1 MELFLAE
8 HKKLW
13 SRKNV
18 RVSVFICFVY
28 MVVFAGILQ
37 FQWFTFGSRNDF
49 TSVFGNNFDGYDV
62 IRERQGYS
70 EKYGHLLT
78 DDTLA
83 EMVSDYQY
91 ANEYGTVSDTR
102 KMDWSVISTW
112 LETLYPEQ
120 KKSSLYKYA
129 SQLMLDYVDT
139 EKLTDIYGRRQEAI
153 ETFMEASGITGEKRR
168 YLLSLNDKVK
178 IPFSY
183 VWTEGWRTVLG
194 DSLPEYGLMIAI
206 VLMISLAP
214 LFSGEW
220 RDRTGDMIL
229 TMKHGWEKDA
239 VAKFFVGFV
248 FTLEIFLLI
257 AIPSI
262 IVQIT
267 YMGISGWDEPIQCIK
282 MIAIAPMNMMQA
294 EIYEYIHAL
303 SGALGFAGIMMLI
316 SASSKNELLS
326 LVGGFAFLFGPL
338 MISEYL
344 PYTIQLLIS
353 LLPIAGSA
361 SDIFRMDTL
370 NIFGKIVW
378 MPYAELLTPIII
390 MVVCI
395 PATVKRWIK
404 MKNG

>member
-49 TSVFGNNFDGYDV
+49 TSVFVNNFDGYDV

-91 ANEYGTVSDTR
+91 ANVYGTVSDTR

-120 KKSSLYKYA
+120 KKPSLYKYA

-153 ETFMEASGITGEKRR
+153 ETFMEASGITGEK
-168 YLLSLNDKVK
+168 K
-178 IPFSY
+178 
-183 VWTEGWRTVLG
+183 
-194 DSLPEYGLMIAI
+194 
-206 VLMISLAP
+206 
-214 LFSGEW
+214 
-220 RDRTGDMIL
+220 
-229 TMKHGWEKDA
+229 
-239 VAKFFVGFV
+239 
-248 FTLEIFLLI
+248 
-257 AIPSI
+257 
-262 IVQIT
+262 
-267 YMGISGWDEPIQCIK
+267 
-282 MIAIAPMNMMQA
+282 
-294 EIYEYIHAL
+294 
-303 SGALGFAGIMMLI
+303 
-316 SASSKNELLS
+316 
-326 LVGGFAFLFGPL
+326 
-338 MISEYL
+338 
-344 PYTIQLLIS
+344 
-353 LLPIAGSA
+353 
-361 SDIFRMDTL
+361 DIFC
-370 NIFGKIVW
+370 
-378 MPYAELLTPIII
+378 P
-390 MVVCI
+390 
-395 PATVKRWIK
+395 
-404 MKNG
+404 